1 MKKAEMSGEEMNT
14 HNNCNMHEALMSY
27 LYDESTP
34 DEKLRVESH
43 LTECGACKQE
53 LHAFE
58 RVRGMLQQW
67 QLDDSP
73 VVRIVTEQSRGGK
86 RSILAVLKELITV
99 TPIWAKA
106 LGAVAM
112 AMLVLAVLGT
122 DISVGRG
129 GVSLHADLL
138 RRNRSVEPA
147 NADGQQN
154 PMSSDRA
161 SVEQIRA
168 EMKSLV
174 NQLVADSERDQKERI
189 KAELV
194 SLQSTLQTTHSA
206 DLAKVISR
214 IQEQQTRLKTIER
227 DIDRREGLDL
237 TDILFSEVNKPA
249 ERSPAGG
256 D

>member
-1 MKKAEMSGEEMNT
+1 MNT
-14 HNNCNMHEALMSY
+14 QNNCNMHEALMSY
-27 LYDESTP
+27 LYEESTP
-34 DEKLRVESH
+34 DEKLRVETH
-43 LTECGACKQE
+43 LTDCGACKQE
-53 LHAFE
+53 IHAFE

-67 QLDDSP
+67 QLDDMP
-73 VVRIVTEQSRGGK
+73 VLRVSTEQTGN
-86 RSILAVLKELITV
+86 RSILAVLKELISV

-106 LGAVAM
+106 LSAVAM

-122 DISVGRG
+122 DVSVGRG
-129 GVSLHADLL
+129 GVTFHADLL
-138 RRNRSVEPA
+138 RRNRVAEQSVVGRPE
-147 NADGQQN
+147 N
-154 PMSSDRA
+154 PTSNERA

-174 NQLVADSERDQKERI
+174 NQLVADRESEQKEQI
-189 KAELV
+189 KAELA
-194 SLQSTLQTTHSA
+194 SLQLQLQNVHSA

-237 TDILFSEVNKPA
+237 TDILFSEVSKPA
-249 ERSPAGG
+249 ERSTAGG

>member
-1 MKKAEMSGEEMNT
+1 MKLEMSGEEMNT
-14 HNNCNMHEALMSY
+14 QNNCNMHEALMSY
-27 LYDESTP
+27 LYDESAP
-34 DEKLRVESH
+34 DEKLRVETH
-43 LTECGACKQE
+43 LTGCGACKQE

-73 VVRIVTEQSRGGK
+73 VVRIVTDQSRGK
-86 RSILAVLKELITV
+86 RSILAVLKELISV

-122 DISVGRG
+122 DLSLGRG
-129 GVSLHADLL
+129 GVSFHADLL
-138 RRNRSVEPA
+138 RRNRVVEPS
-147 NADGQQN
+147 NIGGPQN

-161 SVEQIRA
+161 SIEQVRA

-174 NQLVADSERDQKERI
+174 NQLVADSEREQKERI

-194 SLQSTLQTTHSA
+194 SLQAGLQNTHSA

-237 TDILFSEVNKPA
+237 TDILFSEVSKPA
-249 ERSPAGG
+249 ERSTAGG

>member
-1 MKKAEMSGEEMNT
+1 MNT
-14 HNNCNMHEALMSY
+14 QNNCNMHEALMSY
-27 LYDESTP
+27 LYEESTP
-34 DEKLRVESH
+34 DEKLRVETH
-43 LTECGACKQE
+43 LTDCGACKQE
-53 LHAFE
+53 IHAFE

-67 QLDDSP
+67 QLDDMP
-73 VVRIVTEQSRGGK
+73 VLRVSTEQAGN
-86 RSILAVLKELITV
+86 RSILAVLKELISV

-106 LGAVAM
+106 LSAVAM

-122 DISVGRG
+122 DVSVGRG
-129 GVSLHADLL
+129 GVTFHADLL
-138 RRNRSVEPA
+138 RRNRVAEQSVVGRPE
-147 NADGQQN
+147 N
-154 PMSSDRA
+154 PTSNERA

-174 NQLVADSERDQKERI
+174 NQLVADRESEQKQQI
-189 KAELV
+189 KAELA
-194 SLQSTLQTTHSA
+194 SLQLQLQNVHSA

-237 TDILFSEVNKPA
+237 TDILFSEVSKPT
-249 ERSPAGG
+249 ERSTAGG

>member
-1 MKKAEMSGEEMNT
+1 MSGEEMNT
-14 HNNCNMHEALMSY
+14 QNNCNMHEALMSY
-27 LYDESTP
+27 LYNESTP
-34 DEKLRVESH
+34 DEKLRVETH
-43 LTECGACKQE
+43 LTDCGACKQE
-53 LHAFE
+53 LHGFE
-58 RVRGMLQQW
+58 HVRGMLQQW

-73 VVRIVTEQSRGGK
+73 VVRIVAEQSRGK

-106 LGAVAM
+106 LGAFAM
-112 AMLVLAVLGT
+112 AMIVLAVLGT
-122 DISVGRG
+122 DVSVGRG
-129 GVSLHADLL
+129 GISFHADLL
-138 RRNRSVEPA
+138 RRNRAVEPA
-147 NADGQQN
+147 GARGQQT

-161 SVEQIRA
+161 GIEQIRA

-194 SLQSTLQTTHSA
+194 SLQSELQNTHSA

-237 TDILFSEVNKPA
+237 TDILFSEVSKPA
-249 ERSPAGG
+249 ERTTAGG

>member
-1 MKKAEMSGEEMNT
+1 MNT
-14 HNNCNMHEALMSY
+14 QNNCNMHEALISY
-27 LYDESTP
+27 LYEESTP
-34 DEKLRVESH
+34 DEKLRFETH
-43 LTECGACKQE
+43 LTDCGACKQE
-53 LHAFE
+53 IHAFE

-67 QLDDSP
+67 QLDDMP
-73 VVRIVTEQSRGGK
+73 VLRVSTEQTGN
-86 RSILAVLKELITV
+86 RSILAVLKELISV

-106 LGAVAM
+106 LSAVAM

-122 DISVGRG
+122 DVSVGRG
-129 GVSLHADLL
+129 GVTFHADLL
-138 RRNRSVEPA
+138 RRNRVAEQSVVGRPE
-147 NADGQQN
+147 N
-154 PMSSDRA
+154 PTSNERA

-174 NQLVADSERDQKERI
+174 NQLVADRESEQKEQI
-189 KAELV
+189 KAELA
-194 SLQSTLQTTHSA
+194 SLQLQLQNVHSA

-237 TDILFSEVNKPA
+237 TDILFSEVSKPA
-249 ERSPAGG
+249 ERSTAGG

>member
-1 MKKAEMSGEEMNT
+1 MSGEEMNT
-14 HNNCNMHEALMSY
+14 QNNCNMHEALMSY
-27 LYDESTP
+27 LYEESTP
-34 DEKLRVESH
+34 DEKLRVETH
-43 LTECGACKQE
+43 LTDCGACKQE
-53 LHAFE
+53 IHAFE

-67 QLDDSP
+67 QLDDMP
-73 VVRIVTEQSRGGK
+73 VLRVSTEQTGN
-86 RSILAVLKELITV
+86 RSILAVLKELISV

-106 LGAVAM
+106 LSAVAM

-122 DISVGRG
+122 DVSVGRG
-129 GVSLHADLL
+129 GVTFHADLL
-138 RRNRSVEPA
+138 RRNRVAEQSVVGRPE
-147 NADGQQN
+147 N
-154 PMSSDRA
+154 PTSNERA

-174 NQLVADSERDQKERI
+174 NQLVADRESEQKEQI
-189 KAELV
+189 KAELA
-194 SLQSTLQTTHSA
+194 SLQLQLQNVHSA

-237 TDILFSEVNKPA
+237 TDILFSEVSKPA
-249 ERSPAGG
+249 ERSTAGG

>member
-1 MKKAEMSGEEMNT
+1 MSGEEMNT
-14 HNNCNMHEALMSY
+14 QNNCNMHEALMSY

-34 DEKLRVESH
+34 DEKLRVETH
-43 LTECGACKQE
+43 LTDCGACKQE

-67 QLDDSP
+67 QFDDSP
-73 VVRIVTEQSRGGK
+73 VVRIVTEQGPGK

-106 LGAVAM
+106 LTAVAM

-138 RRNRSVEPA
+138 RRNRAVEPA
-147 NADGQQN
+147 NAGGQQN

-161 SVEQIRA
+161 SIEQVRA

-174 NQLVADSERDQKERI
+174 NQLVADSEREQREQI
-189 KAELV
+189 KAELA
-194 SLQSTLQTTHSA
+194 SLQLQLQNAHTA
-206 DLAKVISR
+206 DLAKVTSR

-237 TDILFSEVNKPA
+237 TDILFSEVSKPA
-249 ERSPAGG
+249 ERSTAGG

>member
-1 MKKAEMSGEEMNT
+1 MNT
-14 HNNCNMHEALMSY
+14 QNNCNMHEALMSY
-27 LYDESTP
+27 LYEESTP
-34 DEKLRVESH
+34 DEKLRVETH
-43 LTECGACKQE
+43 LTDCGACKQE
-53 LHAFE
+53 IHAFE

-67 QLDDSP
+67 QLDDMP
-73 VVRIVTEQSRGGK
+73 VLRVSTEQTGN
-86 RSILAVLKELITV
+86 RSILAVLKELISV

-106 LGAVAM
+106 LSAVAM

-122 DISVGRG
+122 DVSVGRG
-129 GVSLHADLL
+129 GVTFHADLL
-138 RRNRSVEPA
+138 RRNRVAEQSVVGRPE
-147 NADGQQN
+147 N
-154 PMSSDRA
+154 PTSNERA

-174 NQLVADSERDQKERI
+174 NQLVADRESEQKEQI
-189 KAELV
+189 KAELA
-194 SLQSTLQTTHSA
+194 SLQLQLQNVHSA

-237 TDILFSEVNKPA
+237 TDILFSEVSKPV
-249 ERSPAGG
+249 ERSTAGG

>member
-1 MKKAEMSGEEMNT
+1 MSGEEMNT
-14 HNNCNMHEALMSY
+14 QNNCNMHEALMSY
-27 LYDESTP
+27 LYEESTP
-34 DEKLRVESH
+34 DEKLRVETH
-43 LTECGACKQE
+43 LTDCGACKQE
-53 LHAFE
+53 IHAFE

-67 QLDDSP
+67 QLDDMP
-73 VVRIVTEQSRGGK
+73 VLRVSTEQAGN
-86 RSILAVLKELITV
+86 RSILAVLKELISV

-106 LGAVAM
+106 LSAVAM

-122 DISVGRG
+122 DVSVGRG
-129 GVSLHADLL
+129 GVTFHADLL
-138 RRNRSVEPA
+138 RRNRVAEQSVVGRPE
-147 NADGQQN
+147 N
-154 PMSSDRA
+154 PTSNERA

-174 NQLVADSERDQKERI
+174 NQLVADRESEQKEQI
-189 KAELV
+189 KAELA
-194 SLQSTLQTTHSA
+194 SLQLQLQNVHSA

-237 TDILFSEVNKPA
+237 TDILFSEVSKPT
-249 ERSPAGG
+249 ERSTAGG

>member
-1 MKKAEMSGEEMNT
+1 MSGEEMNT
-14 HNNCNMHEALMSY
+14 QNNCNMHEALMSY

-34 DEKLRVESH
+34 DEKLRVETH
-43 LTECGACKQE
+43 LTDCGACKQE

-73 VVRIVTEQSRGGK
+73 VVRIVTEQDRGK
-86 RSILAVLKELITV
+86 RSILAVLRELITV

-106 LGAVAM
+106 LSAVAM

-122 DISVGRG
+122 DVSVGRG
-129 GVSLHADLL
+129 GISLHADLL

-147 NADGQQN
+147 NAGGQQN

-161 SVEQIRA
+161 SLEQVRA

-174 NQLVADSERDQKERI
+174 NQLVAERESEQKEQI
-189 KAELV
+189 KAELA
-194 SLQSTLQTTHSA
+194 SLQLQLQNVHSA

-237 TDILFSEVNKPA
+237 TDILFSEVSKPA
-249 ERSPAGG
+249 ERSTSGG

>member
-1 MKKAEMSGEEMNT
+1 MNT
-14 HNNCNMHEALMSY
+14 QNNCNMHEALMSY

-34 DEKLRVESH
+34 DEKLRVETH
-43 LTECGACKQE
+43 LTDCGACKQE

-67 QLDDSP
+67 QLDDMP
-73 VVRIVTEQSRGGK
+73 VLRVSTEQTGK
-86 RSILAVLKELITV
+86 RSILAVLKELISV

-122 DISVGRG
+122 DVNVGRG

-138 RRNRSVEPA
+138 RRNRVVEPS
-147 NADGQQN
+147 NIGGQQN

-161 SVEQIRA
+161 GIEEIRA

-174 NQLVADSERDQKERI
+174 NQLVSDSERDQKERI

-194 SLQSTLQTTHSA
+194 SLQSELQNVHSA

-237 TDILFSEVNKPA
+237 TDILFSEVSKPA
-249 ERSPAGG
+249 ERSTAGG

>member
-1 MKKAEMSGEEMNT
+1 MNT
-14 HNNCNMHEALMSY
+14 QNNCNMHEALMSY

-34 DEKLRVESH
+34 DEKLRVETH
-43 LTECGACKQE
+43 LTDCVACKQE

-67 QLDDSP
+67 QLDDMP
-73 VVRIVTEQSRGGK
+73 VLRVSTEQTGK
-86 RSILAVLKELITV
+86 RSILAVLKELISV
-99 TPIWAKA
+99 TPVWAKA

-122 DISVGRG
+122 DVNVGRG

-138 RRNRSVEPA
+138 RRNRVVEPS
-147 NADGQQN
+147 NIGGQQN

-161 SVEQIRA
+161 GIEEIRA

-174 NQLVADSERDQKERI
+174 NQLVSDSERDQKERI

-194 SLQSTLQTTHSA
+194 SLQSELQNVHSA

-237 TDILFSEVNKPA
+237 TDILFSEVSKPA
-249 ERSPAGG
+249 ERSTAGG

>member
-1 MKKAEMSGEEMNT
+1 MSGEEMNT
-14 HNNCNMHEALMSY
+14 QNNCNMHEALMSY
-27 LYDESTP
+27 LYEESTP
-34 DEKLRVESH
+34 DEKLRVETH
-43 LTECGACKQE
+43 LTDCGACKQE
-53 LHAFE
+53 IHAFE

-67 QLDDSP
+67 QLDDMP
-73 VVRIVTEQSRGGK
+73 VLRVSTEQTGN
-86 RSILAVLKELITV
+86 RSILAVLKELISV

-106 LGAVAM
+106 LSAVAM

-122 DISVGRG
+122 DVSVGRG
-129 GVSLHADLL
+129 GVTFHADLL
-138 RRNRSVEPA
+138 RRNRVAEQSVVGRPE
-147 NADGQQN
+147 N
-154 PMSSDRA
+154 PTSNERA

-174 NQLVADSERDQKERI
+174 NQLVADRESEQKEQI
-189 KAELV
+189 KAELA
-194 SLQSTLQTTHSA
+194 SLQLQLQNVHSA

-237 TDILFSEVNKPA
+237 TDILFSEVSKPT
-249 ERSPAGG
+249 ERSTAGG

>member
-1 MKKAEMSGEEMNT
+1 MNT
-14 HNNCNMHEALMSY
+14 QNNCNMHEALMSY
-27 LYDESTP
+27 LYEESTP
-34 DEKLRVESH
+34 DEKLRVETH
-43 LTECGACKQE
+43 LTDCGACKQE
-53 LHAFE
+53 IHAFE

-67 QLDDSP
+67 QLDDMP
-73 VVRIVTEQSRGGK
+73 VLRVSTEQAGN
-86 RSILAVLKELITV
+86 RSILAVLKELISV

-106 LGAVAM
+106 LSAVAM

-122 DISVGRG
+122 DVSVGRG
-129 GVSLHADLL
+129 GVTFHADLL
-138 RRNRSVEPA
+138 RRNRVAEQSVVGRPE
-147 NADGQQN
+147 N
-154 PMSSDRA
+154 PTSNERA

-174 NQLVADSERDQKERI
+174 NQLVADRESEQKEQI
-189 KAELV
+189 KAELA
-194 SLQSTLQTTHSA
+194 SLQLQLQNVHSA

-237 TDILFSEVNKPA
+237 TDILFSEVSKPA
-249 ERSPAGG
+249 ERSTAGG

>member
-1 MKKAEMSGEEMNT
+1 MSGEEMNT
-14 HNNCNMHEALMSY
+14 QNNCDMHEALMSY

-34 DEKLRVESH
+34 DEKLCVESH
-43 LTECGACKQE
+43 LTDCAACKQE

-73 VVRIVTEQSRGGK
+73 VVRIVTEQGRGK
-86 RSILAVLKELITV
+86 RSIVAVLKELISV

-112 AMLVLAVLGT
+112 ATFVLAVLGT
-122 DISVGRG
+122 DVNVGRG
-129 GVSLHADLL
+129 GVSFHADLL
-138 RRNRSVEPA
+138 RRNRAAEPA
-147 NADGQQN
+147 NGGGQQN
-154 PMSSDRA
+154 LISSDRA
-161 SVEQIRA
+161 GIEQIRA

-194 SLQSTLQTTHSA
+194 SLQSELQTAHSA

-237 TDILFSEVNKPA
+237 TDILFSEVSKPN
-249 ERSPAGG
+249 ERSTAGG

>member
-1 MKKAEMSGEEMNT
+1 MSGEEMNT
-14 HNNCNMHEALMSY
+14 QNNCNMHEALMSY

-34 DEKLRVESH
+34 DDKLRVETH
-43 LTECGACKQE
+43 LTDCAACKQE

-73 VVRIVTEQSRGGK
+73 VVRIVTEQSRGK

-106 LGAVAM
+106 LSAVAM

-122 DISVGRG
+122 DVSVGRG
-129 GVSLHADLL
+129 GVSFHADLL
-138 RRNRSVEPA
+138 RRNRVAEQSVAGRPE
-147 NADGQQN
+147 N
-154 PMSSDRA
+154 PTSNERA
-161 SVEQIRA
+161 SVDQIRA

-174 NQLVADSERDQKERI
+174 NQLVADRESEQKEQI
-189 KAELV
+189 KAELA
-194 SLQSTLQTTHSA
+194 SLQLQLQNVHSA

-237 TDILFSEVNKPA
+237 TDILFSEVSKPA
-249 ERSPAGG
+249 ERSTGGG

>member
-1 MKKAEMSGEEMNT
+1 MNT
-14 HNNCNMHEALMSY
+14 QNNCNMHEALMSY
-27 LYDESTP
+27 LYEESTP
-34 DEKLRVESH
+34 DEKLRVETH
-43 LTECGACKQE
+43 LTDCGACKQE
-53 LHAFE
+53 IHAFE

-67 QLDDSP
+67 QLDDMP
-73 VVRIVTEQSRGGK
+73 VLRVSTEQAGN
-86 RSILAVLKELITV
+86 RSILAVLKELISV

-106 LGAVAM
+106 LSAVAM

-122 DISVGRG
+122 DVSVGRG
-129 GVSLHADLL
+129 GVTFHADLL
-138 RRNRSVEPA
+138 RRNRVAEQSVVGRPE
-147 NADGQQN
+147 N
-154 PMSSDRA
+154 PTSNERA

-174 NQLVADSERDQKERI
+174 NQLVADRESEQKEQI
-189 KAELV
+189 KAELA
-194 SLQSTLQTTHSA
+194 SLQLQLQNVHSA

-237 TDILFSEVNKPA
+237 TDILFSEVSKPT
-249 ERSPAGG
+249 ERSTAGG

>member
-1 MKKAEMSGEEMNT
+1 VKEAEISGEEMNT

-67 QLDDSP
+67 QLDDAP
-73 VVRIVTEQSRGGK
+73 IVRIMTEPSRGN

-122 DISVGRG
+122 DVSVGRG
-129 GVSLHADLL
+129 GVSFHADLL
-138 RRNRSVEPA
+138 RRNPA
-147 NADGQQN
+147 VGPSNAGGQQN

-161 SVEQIRA
+161 SIEQVRA

-174 NQLVADSERDQKERI
+174 SQLVADSERDQKERI

-194 SLQSTLQTTHSA
+194 DLQSQLQNTHSA

-214 IQEQQTRLKTIER
+214 IQEQQARLKTIER

-237 TDILFSEVNKPA
+237 TDILFSEVSKPA
-249 ERSPAGG
+249 ERSTAGG

>member
-1 MKKAEMSGEEMNT
+1 VKLEMSGEEMNT
-14 HNNCNMHEALMSY
+14 QNNCNMHEALMSY
-27 LYDESTP
+27 LYDEATP
-34 DEKLRVESH
+34 EEKLRVETH
-43 LTECGACKQE
+43 LTNCGACKHE

-73 VVRIVTEQSRGGK
+73 VVRVVTEQTTGS
-86 RSILAVLKELITV
+86 RSILAVLKELISV

-122 DISVGRG
+122 DVSVGRG
-129 GVSLHADLL
+129 GVSFHADLL
-138 RRNRSVEPA
+138 RRNRIVEPS
-147 NADGQQN
+147 NSGGPQN
-154 PMSSDRA
+154 PALSDRA
-161 SVEQIRA
+161 GIELIRA

-174 NQLVADSERDQKERI
+174 NQLVADREGEQKEQI
-189 KAELV
+189 KAELA
-194 SLQSTLQTTHSA
+194 SLQLQLQNAHSA
-206 DLAKVISR
+206 DLAKVTSR
-214 IQEQQTRLKTIER
+214 IQEQQARLKTIER

-237 TDILFSEVNKPA
+237 TDILFSEVSKPA
-249 ERSPAGG
+249 ERSTNGG

>member
-1 MKKAEMSGEEMNT
+1 MSGEEMNT
-14 HNNCNMHEALMSY
+14 QNNCNMHEALMSY

-34 DEKLRVESH
+34 DEKLRVETH
-43 LTECGACKQE
+43 LTDCGACKQE

-67 QLDDSP
+67 QLDDMP
-73 VVRIVTEQSRGGK
+73 VLRVSTAQTGN
-86 RSILAVLKELITV
+86 RSILAVLKELISV

-138 RRNRSVEPA
+138 RRNRVVDPS
-147 NADGQQN
+147 NAGAPQN
-154 PMSSDRA
+154 PTSSDRA
-161 SVEQIRA
+161 GIEQIRS

-194 SLQSTLQTTHSA
+194 SLQSELQNTHSA

-237 TDILFSEVNKPA
+237 TDILFSEVSKPA
-249 ERSPAGG
+249 ERSTAGG